1 MSLSGYNTPIPKY
14 KKNTSTFY
22 QIPRVNNV
30 KYLGV
35 WLEPGLNGKKHLE
48 KIKEKTSYK
57 FWRLRPF
64 LNTGFKMASNLWQT
78 LICPYYDQ
86 MASIFAYC
94 SYSNKKKIANS
105 MLTTQKKFVTLKR
118 PTNRSKA
125 KGIMR
130 ESPEDRMN
138 RLWQKQAA
146 IIRFK
151 GENVI
156 ERKPL
161 KNWMND
167 MIPCKGNEDKTIKD
181 LNKEVRERY
190 EKYKKKFLSPNKNF
204 DKPKLNKKNELPENY
219 QMLEKERN

>member
-1 MSLSGYNTPIPKY
+1 
-14 KKNTSTFY
+14 
-22 QIPRVNNV
+22 
-30 KYLGV
+30 
-35 WLEPGLNGKKHLE
+35 
-48 KIKEKTSYK
+48 
-57 FWRLRPF
+57 
-64 LNTGFKMASNLWQT
+64 
-78 LICPYYDQ
+78 
-86 MASIFAYC
+86 
-94 SYSNKKKIANS
+94 
-105 MLTTQKKFVTLKR
+105 
-118 PTNRSKA
+118 
-125 KGIMR
+125 MR

-156 ERKPL
+156 EWKPL

-190 EKYKKKFLSPNKNF
+190 EKYKKKFLSPNKNS